1 MRKGIAVIGVLVAA
15 AAGAGAAM
23 VTPRALDCPSVE
35 GLRTYRPPEATRVF
49 AADGSIVTDLSPQR
63 RVVVPDAD
71 IPATVR
77 NGFVAVEDRRFWE
90 HGGIDLRGIGRAV
103 VHDLTTLSLSQGFST
118 ITMQL
123 TRSLY
128 PEELPSSEKSLRR
141 KVCEVYLAGQIER
154 EFNKR
159 EILNLYLNQILLAHG
174 IYGVEMASEYY
185 FGKPVKQVTPAEA
198 ALLIG
203 LNKNPEG
210 YNPRKNP
217 QRALERRNTVLQVMA
232 RERVLAPAD
241 AQRWQAEPIR
251 LAPPPEAAG
260 PAPYFVAEVRRE
272 LRERFGPDADI
283 SGLRVYTGLDP
294 ALQQAAQRALV
305 AQIARAEA
313 GKLGKWRHPVM
324 PKNAPTASGAS
335 PYLQGTVVAVDPH
348 TGEIRAL
355 VGGRDFAESQF
366 DRAYA
371 LRQPGSAFKPI
382 VYATGIGEGRI
393 TAESRIET
401 TQVTGAGYTPDDDLP
416 DSVTSVSARE
426 ALARSSNAAAVRVG
440 LSVGPQEVIRTARA
454 LGISTPI
461 PPYPSIFLG
470 AADVSPL
477 ELVGAYAIL
486 DNGGVRVT
494 PHLVRRVEDKH
505 GKVLW
510 RAPVSQEQAIDPN
523 VAFITLSMLQDV
535 VNHGTGA
542 TIRTAGFEGTAAG
555 KTGTTNEV
563 KDVWF
568 VGMTPGI
575 VAGVW
580 LGFDRPQTILP
591 RGFGGGLAAPVWA
604 GMMNEYYRTHPDAG
618 GWEPPAGVAR
628 VMVDTAT
635 GLLATPGCPPEQVRE
650 DYFVPGTEPTEY
662 GCGGAPNLLGRALQG
677 LRRIF

>member
-1 MRKGIAVIGVLVAA
+1 MRKGIALVGVLVAA

-23 VTPRALDCPSVE
+23 VTPRALDCPSVQ

-49 AADGSIVTDLSPQR
+49 AGDGSIVTDLSPQR
-63 RVVVPDAD
+63 RVVVTDAE

-90 HGGIDLRGIGRAV
+90 HSGIDLRGIGRAIA
-103 VHDLTTLSLSQGFST
+103 HDLAALSFKEGFST

-123 TRSLY
+123 TRSLF
-128 PEELPSSEKSLRR
+128 PDELPSSQKSLRR

-174 IYGVEMASEYY
+174 IYGVELASEYY

-232 RERVLAPAD
+232 RERVIPPAD
-241 AQRWQAEPIR
+241 LQRWLREPIR

-283 SGLRVYTGLDP
+283 AGLRVYTGLDP
-294 ALQQAAQRALV
+294 ALQQAAQKALV
-305 AQIARAEA
+305 VQIGRAEA
-313 GKLGKWRHPVM
+313 GKLGRWRHAVM
-324 PKNAPTASGAS
+324 PKDAPAVAGAS
-335 PYLQGTVVAVDPH
+335 PYLQGTVVALDAR
-348 TGEIRAL
+348 TGEIKAL
-355 VGGRDFAESQF
+355 VGGRDFAQSQF

-382 VYATGIGEGRI
+382 VYATAIGAGKI
-393 TAESRIET
+393 TPESRIET
-401 TQVTGAGYTPDDDLP
+401 TSLSGYGYTPDDDLP
-416 DSVTSVSARE
+416 DSVTAVSARE

-440 LSVGPQEVIRTARA
+440 MAVGPQEVIRTARA
-454 LGISTPI
+454 MGITSPI

-470 AADVSPL
+470 AADVTPV

-510 RAPVSQEQAIDPN
+510 HAPLSQEQAIDPN

-542 TIRTAGFEGTAAG
+542 TIRTAGFQGAAAG

-568 VGMTPGI
+568 VGMTPGL

-591 RGFGGGLAAPVWA
+591 RGFGGSLAAPVWA
-604 GMMNEYYRTHPDAG
+604 SMMNDYYRTRPSPG
-618 GWEPPAGVAR
+618 GWEPPAGVVR
-628 VMVDTAT
+628 VWVDTAS
-635 GLLATPGCPPEQVRE
+635 GLLASPGCAPEQIRE
-650 DYFVPGTEPTEY
+650 DYFIPGSEPTQY
-662 GCGGAPNLLGRALQG
+662 GCGGPNVLGRVIQG
-677 LRRIF
+677 LRKIF